1 MDFNIKRMIRF
12 YDRLSTRLIT
22 LTALWVTFIICAIG
36 YQMYLSQQVQTAG
49 AYQYEVGSLPARVYR
64 LNLFADRAFGG
75 CLLYTSDAADDF
87 ATQYRAIDEPMRRI
101 GKRDLGDEFFIDRS
115 KEQKAVD
122 ALLNEWRNVVGPLF
136 LLAREKSNPIGTDE
150 LERFITK
157 IDTVNK
163 QIAVNRDKALMIQR
177 GVQTLLMFLAIGSLF
192 GIMYFLMSWVI
203 RPTEYVRTGLSAV
216 REGKLDTRLHLVGA
230 SEFEAIAAD
239 FNAMAGRLQDLVE
252 NLAAKVKEKT
262 EAVEEKNRNLSHLY
276 EMTSFV
282 SQQHSVDEMCEG
294 FAARLMQYTPAQA
307 CAVFLIDRKRGLIEL
322 SASMDLPA
330 KTFAWFSMN
339 PLPLEGVEES
349 LRSDLPL
356 RITPGMPEDFL
367 SQLRVETEKQF
378 RTAYLFH
385 IRSGSKD
392 LGFFLLYFNLDTRL
406 LPQTYKLYE
415 SFGSH
420 LGIAVDSLRLVEREQ
435 QYAVVQ
441 ERNLMAQGLHDS
453 IAQSLS
459 FLNLQV
465 QLLESGLHT
474 DDKEL
479 VDTTVAQIKAGVQ
492 ESYEDVRELLLNF
505 RERVHTESFS
515 EAINTVIDRF
525 ESQTKLP
532 VKLTVTGPEVEL
544 TDRQKIQVI
553 FIMQEALANV
563 RKHSKA
569 TQVLINIEY
578 GAEFKLSVVDN
589 GIGINQDILKKRSKR
604 HVGLNIMGERAQR
617 IGAKVTVQ
625 NVSQDLFESGT
636 CVQLVIS
643 ETAVED
649 RSSRRSSAAASSED

>member
-49 AYQYEVGSLPARVYR
+49 AYQYEVGSLPTRVYH

-75 CLLYTSDAADDF
+75 EDF
-87 ATQYRAIDEPMRRI
+87 ATQYRAIDEAMRRI

-339 PLPLEGVEES
+339 PLPLEGVEDS

-465 QLLESGLHT
+465 QLLESGLQT

-479 VDTTVAQIKAGVQ
+479 VDTTVTQIKAGVQ

-643 ETAVED
+643 ETTVED

>member
-64 LNLFADRAFGG
+64 LNFFADRAFGG
-75 CLLYTSDAADDF
+75 EDF
-87 ATQYRAIDEPMRRI
+87 ATQYRAIDEAMRRI

-406 LPQTYKLYE
+406 LPQTYKLYD

-465 QLLESGLHT
+465 QLLESGLQT

>member
-49 AYQYEVGSLPARVYR
+49 AYQYEVGSLPACVYR

-75 CLLYTSDAADDF
+75 EDF
-87 ATQYRAIDEPMRRI
+87 ATQYRAIDEAMRRI

-339 PLPLEGVEES
+339 PLPLEGVEDS

-465 QLLESGLHT
+465 QLLESGLQT

>member
-1 MDFNIKRMIRF
+1 M
-12 YDRLSTRLIT
+12 
-22 LTALWVTFIICAIG
+22 
-36 YQMYLSQQVQTAG
+36 
-49 AYQYEVGSLPARVYR
+49 
-64 LNLFADRAFGG
+64 
-75 CLLYTSDAADDF
+75 
-87 ATQYRAIDEPMRRI
+87 
-101 GKRDLGDEFFIDRS
+101 
-115 KEQKAVD
+115 
-122 ALLNEWRNVVGPLF
+122 VGPLF

-385 IRSGSKD
+385 IRSGSKN

-420 LGIAVDSLRLVEREQ
+420 LGITVDSLRLVEREQ

-643 ETAVED
+643 ETTVED

>member
-64 LNLFADRAFGG
+64 LNLFSDRAFGG
-75 CLLYTSDAADDF
+75 EDF
-87 ATQYRAIDEPMRRI
+87 ATQYRAIDEAMRRI

-532 VKLTVTGPEVEL
+532 VKLTVTGPKVEL

-643 ETAVED
+643 ETTVED

>member
-75 CLLYTSDAADDF
+75 EDF
-87 ATQYRAIDEPMRRI
+87 ATQYRAIDEAMRRI

-136 LLAREKSNPIGTDE
+136 LLAREKSNPIGTDEDE

-643 ETAVED
+643 ETTVED
-649 RSSRRSSAAASSED
+649 RSSRRSLAAASSED

>member
-1 MDFNIKRMIRF
+1 MDFNIKRTIRF

-64 LNLFADRAFGG
+64 LNLFGG
-75 CLLYTSDAADDF
+75 EDF
-87 ATQYRAIDEPMRRI
+87 ATQYRAIDEAMRRI

-339 PLPLEGVEES
+339 PLPLEGVEDS

-465 QLLESGLHT
+465 QLLESGLQT

-643 ETAVED
+643 ETTVED

>member
-49 AYQYEVGSLPARVYR
+49 AYQYEVGGLPARVYR

-75 CLLYTSDAADDF
+75 EDF
-87 ATQYRAIDEPMRRI
+87 ATQYRAIDEAMRRI

-339 PLPLEGVEES
+339 PLPLEGVEDS

>member
-75 CLLYTSDAADDF
+75 EDF
-87 ATQYRAIDEPMRRI
+87 ATQYRAIDEAMRRI

-136 LLAREKSNPIGTDE
+136 LLAREKSKPIGTDE

-339 PLPLEGVEES
+339 PLPLEGVEDS

-356 RITPGMPEDFL
+356 RITPACPK
-367 SQLRVETEKQF
+367 T
-378 RTAYLFH
+378 
-385 IRSGSKD
+385 
-392 LGFFLLYFNLDTRL
+392 
-406 LPQTYKLYE
+406 
-415 SFGSH
+415 
-420 LGIAVDSLRLVEREQ
+420 
-435 QYAVVQ
+435 
-441 ERNLMAQGLHDS
+441 
-453 IAQSLS
+453 
-459 FLNLQV
+459 
-465 QLLESGLHT
+465 
-474 DDKEL
+474 
-479 VDTTVAQIKAGVQ
+479 
-492 ESYEDVRELLLNF
+492 
-505 RERVHTESFS
+505 
-515 EAINTVIDRF
+515 
-525 ESQTKLP
+525 
-532 VKLTVTGPEVEL
+532 
-544 TDRQKIQVI
+544 
-553 FIMQEALANV
+553 
-563 RKHSKA
+563 
-569 TQVLINIEY
+569 
-578 GAEFKLSVVDN
+578 
-589 GIGINQDILKKRSKR
+589 
-604 HVGLNIMGERAQR
+604 
-617 IGAKVTVQ
+617 
-625 NVSQDLFESGT
+625 
-636 CVQLVIS
+636 
-643 ETAVED
+643 
-649 RSSRRSSAAASSED
+649 SSRSCAWKPKSSFEPHTSFISAAARRISGFSCCTSISTRVCCRRPTSSTKVSDLIWALPSTVFVWLKENSSTPLFRSAI

>member
-1 MDFNIKRMIRF
+1 MDFNIKRIIRF

-75 CLLYTSDAADDF
+75 EDF
-87 ATQYRAIDEPMRRI
+87 ATQYRAIDEAMRRI
-101 GKRDLGDEFFIDRS
+101 GKRDLGNEFFIDRS
-115 KEQKAVD
+115 QEQQSADV
-122 ALLNEWRNVVGPLF
+122 LLNEWRNVVGPLF
-136 LLAREKSNPIGTDE
+136 LLAREQSNPIGTDE

-177 GVQTLLMFLAIGSLF
+177 GVQTLLMILAIGSLF
-192 GIMYFLMSWVI
+192 GIMYFLMSWVT

-230 SEFEAIAAD
+230 SEFEAIASD

-262 EAVEEKNRNLSHLY
+262 EAVEEKNRNLSYLY

-330 KTFAWFSMN
+330 KTFAWFSLN

-367 SQLRVETEKQF
+367 SQLRVESEKQF

-392 LGFFLLYFNLDTRL
+392 LGFFLLYFHLDTRL

-465 QLLESGLHT
+465 QLLESGLQT

-479 VDTTVAQIKAGVQ
+479 VETTVAQIKAGVQ

-532 VKLTVTGPEVEL
+532 VKLTITGPEAEL

-578 GAEFKLSVVDN
+578 GAQFKLSVIDN

-617 IGAKVTVQ
+617 IGAKVTVGTVAPEVFQ
-625 NVSQDLFESGT
+625 SGT
-636 CVQLVIS
+636 CVELVIS
-643 ETAVED
+643 DQAQED
-649 RSSRRSSAAASSED
+649 RSSLRTSAAAASGD

>member
-64 LNLFADRAFGG
+64 LNRFADRAFGG
-75 CLLYTSDAADDF
+75 EDF
-87 ATQYRAIDEPMRRI
+87 ATQYRAVDEAMRRI

-339 PLPLEGVEES
+339 PLPLEGVEDS

-465 QLLESGLHT
+465 QLLESGLQT

-643 ETAVED
+643 ETTVED

>member
-49 AYQYEVGSLPARVYR
+49 AYQYEVGNLPARVYR

-75 CLLYTSDAADDF
+75 EDF
-87 ATQYRAIDEPMRRI
+87 ATQYRAIDEAMRRI

-465 QLLESGLHT
+465 QLLESGLQT

>member
-64 LNLFADRAFGG
+64 LNHFADRAFGG
-75 CLLYTSDAADDF
+75 EDF
-87 ATQYRAIDEPMRRI
+87 ATQYRAIDEAMRRI

-465 QLLESGLHT
+465 QLLESGLQT

>member
-64 LNLFADRAFGG
+64 LKLFADRAFGG
-75 CLLYTSDAADDF
+75 EDF
-87 ATQYRAIDEPMRRI
+87 ATQYRAIDEAMRRI

-339 PLPLEGVEES
+339 PLPLEGVEDS

-643 ETAVED
+643 ETTVED

>member
-1 MDFNIKRMIRF
+1 
-12 YDRLSTRLIT
+12 
-22 LTALWVTFIICAIG
+22 
-36 YQMYLSQQVQTAG
+36 
-49 AYQYEVGSLPARVYR
+49 
-64 LNLFADRAFGG
+64 
-75 CLLYTSDAADDF
+75 
-87 ATQYRAIDEPMRRI
+87 MRRI

-230 SEFEAIAAD
+230 SEFEAIAAN

-643 ETAVED
+643 ETTVED

>member
-64 LNLFADRAFGG
+64 LNFFADRAFGG
-75 CLLYTSDAADDF
+75 EDF
-87 ATQYRAIDEPMRRI
+87 ATQYRAIDEAMRRI

-339 PLPLEGVEES
+339 PLPLEGVEDS

-465 QLLESGLHT
+465 QLLESGLQT

-643 ETAVED
+643 ETTVED

>member
-64 LNLFADRAFGG
+64 LNLFADRASGG
-75 CLLYTSDAADDF
+75 EDF
-87 ATQYRAIDEPMRRI
+87 ATQYRAIDEAMRRI

-136 LLAREKSNPIGTDE
+136 LLAREKSNPIGIDE

-307 CAVFLIDRKRGLIEL
+307 CAVFLIEL

-339 PLPLEGVEES
+339 PLPLEGVEDS

-465 QLLESGLHT
+465 QLLESGLQT